1 MTENRN
7 YYKKKIVLLLCILT
21 IVFGVFS
28 LYQYYRG
35 KITNPFQLLSAVLYG
50 TIKLFLFAAPLSAEA
65 NAGIMYEF
73 AKWMAP
79 ILTSAFIF
87 TQISNIL
94 LHSKNVILNRLS
106 GNHIVLFGSGKITE
120 LLIGNL
126 KKSKKKYRLSL
137 VSGDFLDERLKNQYE
152 RQGIACYRLDFGKSD
167 KNEIRELFTTLKIKN
182 AKYLFFTAESDL
194 DNFSL
199 YAGVIERI
207 KPERAM
213 TAYVH
218 SESGTVAAYMEE
230 LLSEERNKEESLQK
244 LDTVHFNERDLSIRM
259 LLQEKL
265 VRDSLFQSL
274 NGLSTLRAPENEA
287 SENREGESGSQN
299 EASENREGESGSQ
312 NGATENRE
320 EEVLSVDNMEVRIH
334 PPHIL
339 LFGVNE
345 LSIPLF
351 KQLANDATFSLTK
364 KTKITVLDEDAEK
377 KVAEILSIYGEN
389 AVEDFSKRKTPS
401 SGLAMALD
409 IEWFTLGD
417 SSKEAVQKEHL
428 DNYLRELAKRDTPDL
443 FFLMDKDIVKNLKTL
458 HLINL
463 YFNQS
468 AKIIRNVTQVDLTEL
483 LPKKGG
489 AIRSFGDISEILTE
503 NVLIRESLDRRAKAF
518 NESYNKAASL
528 SGMGEG
534 TDWNA
539 LSYVKKN
546 SSRLSAT
553 HQVVKEEILRKV
565 FPGKKDADIR
575 DYCKEKLS
583 EFRELQKGQKEHPE
597 EFHQRFSCFL
607 AENPLLDFLSRLEH
621 KRWCNSYYA
630 MGFRYG
636 EKKDENRKTHPCL
649 IEDWGEVIGE
659 KFALCHPEYDL
670 LSVFCLFQE
679 ES

>member
-7 YYKKKIVLLLCILT
+7 YYKKKIVLLLFILT

-94 LHSKNVILNRLS
+94 LHSKNVILNRMS
-106 GNHIVLFGSGKITE
+106 GNHIVLFGSGKMTE
-120 LLIGNL
+120 ILIGNL
-126 KKSKKKYRLSL
+126 KKAKKNYRLSL

-152 RQGIACYRLDFGKSD
+152 RKGIACYRLDFGKSD

-194 DNFSL
+194 ENFSL

-207 KPERAM
+207 KPGRGM

-230 LLSEERNKEESLQK
+230 LLSEERNKEESLKK

-274 NGLSTLRAPENEA
+274 NGLSTLRAPRNGA
-287 SENREGESGSQN
+287 SENRKGEK
-299 EASENREGESGSQ
+299 
-312 NGATENRE
+312 RE
-320 EEVLSVDNMEVRIH
+320 ENSLKGELLSVKNMEVRIH

-345 LSIPLF
+345 LSLPLL
-351 KQLANDATFSLTK
+351 KELANDATFSLTK
-364 KTKITVLDEDAEK
+364 KTKITILDEDAEQR
-377 KVAEILSIYGEN
+377 VAEILSLYAET
-389 AVEDFSKRKTPS
+389 ALEDSSKRKTPS
-401 SGLAMALD
+401 SGLTMALD
-409 IEWFTLGD
+409 IECIELGA
-417 SSKEAVQKEHL
+417 SSKETVQKEHL
-428 DNYLRELAKRDTPDL
+428 ENYLRKVAMCDAPDL
-443 FFLMDKDIVKNLKTL
+443 FFLLDKDIVKNLKTL

-463 YFNQS
+463 YFDKS

-483 LPKKGG
+483 LPKKSG

-503 NVLIRESLDRRAKAF
+503 NVLIRESLDKRAKAF

-534 TDWNA
+534 TSWNA

-553 HQVVKEEILRKV
+553 HQVVKEAILRKV
-565 FPGKKDADIR
+565 FPGKKDADIQ

-583 EFRELQKGQKEHPE
+583 EFRELQKVQKEHPE
-597 EFHQRFSCFL
+597 EFHQCFCRFL
-607 AENPLLDFLSRLEH
+607 EENPLLDFLSRLEH

-679 ES
+679 AS

>member
-50 TIKLFLFAAPLSAEA
+50 TIKLFLFAAPLSAEV
-65 NAGIMYEF
+65 NGGMMYEF

-106 GNHIVLFGSGKITE
+106 GNHIVLFGSGKMTE

-126 KKSKKKYRLSL
+126 KKSKKNYRLSL
-137 VSGDFLDERLKNQYE
+137 ISGDFLDERLKNQYE
-152 RQGIACYRLDFGKSD
+152 RKGIACYRLDFGKSD

-194 DNFSL
+194 ENFSL

-207 KPERAM
+207 KPARAM

-218 SESGTVAAYMEE
+218 SESGTVATYMEE
-230 LLSEERNKEESLQK
+230 LLSEERKKEESLQK

-274 NGLSTLRAPENEA
+274 NGLLTLSAPE
-287 SENREGESGSQN
+287 N

-320 EEVLSVDNMEVRIH
+320 EEVLSVDNMEKRIR

-345 LSIPLF
+345 LSLPLF

-377 KVAEILSIYGEN
+377 KVAAILSIYGET

-401 SGLAMALD
+401 SGLTMALD
-409 IEWFTLGD
+409 IEWFALGD

-518 NESYNKAASL
+518 NESYNKAARL

-534 TDWNA
+534 TSWNA

-649 IEDWGEVIGE
+649 IKDWGEVIGE

>member
-106 GNHIVLFGSGKITE
+106 GNHIVLFGSGKMTE

-137 VSGDFLDERLKNQYE
+137 ISADFLDERLKNQYE
-152 RQGIACYRLDFGKSD
+152 RKGIACYRLDFGKSD

-207 KPERAM
+207 KPARAM

-230 LLSEERNKEESLQK
+230 LLSEERKKEESLQK

-265 VRDSLFQSL
+265 VRDSLFHCL
-274 NGLSTLRAPENEA
+274 NGLLTLSAPENGA
-287 SENREGESGSQN
+287 SES
-299 EASENREGESGSQ
+299 
-312 NGATENRE
+312 RE
-320 EEVLSVDNMEVRIH
+320 EERREKDSLKEEVISVDNMEKRIR

-345 LSIPLF
+345 LSLPLL

-377 KVAEILSIYGEN
+377 KVAEILSIYGET

-401 SGLAMALD
+401 SGLTMALD
-409 IEWFTLGD
+409 IECIELGA
-417 SSKEAVQKEHL
+417 SSKETVQKEHL
-428 DNYLRELAKRDTPDL
+428 ENYLRKVAMCDAPDL

-534 TDWNA
+534 TSWNA

-607 AENPLLDFLSRLEH
+607 EENPLLDFLSRLEH

-679 ES
+679 EF

>member
-7 YYKKKIVLLLCILT
+7 YYKKKIVLLLCIIT
-21 IVFGVFS
+21 IVFGVVS

-106 GNHIVLFGSGKITE
+106 GNHIVLFGSGKMTE
-120 LLIGNL
+120 ILIGNL
-126 KKSKKKYRLSL
+126 KKVKKNYRLSL

-152 RQGIACYRLDFGKSD
+152 RKGIACYRLDFGKSD

-194 DNFSL
+194 ENFSL

-207 KPERAM
+207 KPGRGM

-230 LLSEERNKEESLQK
+230 LLSEERNKEESLKK

-274 NGLSTLRAPENEA
+274 NGLSTLRAPRNGA
-287 SENREGESGSQN
+287 SENREGER
-299 EASENREGESGSQ
+299 REKDSLK
-312 NGATENRE
+312 

-345 LSIPLF
+345 LSLPLL

-364 KTKITVLDEDAEK
+364 KTKITILDEDAEQR
-377 KVAEILSIYGEN
+377 VAEILSLYDET
-389 AVEDFSKRKTPS
+389 ALEDSSKRKTPS
-401 SGLAMALD
+401 SGLTMALD
-409 IEWFTLGD
+409 IECIELGA
-417 SSKEAVQKEHL
+417 SSKETVQKEHL
-428 DNYLRELAKRDTPDL
+428 ENYLRKVAMCDAPDL
-443 FFLMDKDIVKNLKTL
+443 FFLLDKDIVKNLKTL

-463 YFNQS
+463 YFDKS

-483 LPKKGG
+483 LPKKSG

-503 NVLIRESLDRRAKAF
+503 NVLIRESLDKRAKAF

-534 TDWNA
+534 TSWNA

-553 HQVVKEEILRKV
+553 HQVVKEAILRKV
-565 FPGKKDADIR
+565 FPGKKDADIQ

-583 EFRELQKGQKEHPE
+583 EFRELQKVQKEHPE
-597 EFHQRFSCFL
+597 EFHQCFCRFL
-607 AENPLLDFLSRLEH
+607 EENPLLDFLSRLEH

>member
-7 YYKKKIVLLLCILT
+7 YYKKKIVLLLFILT

-94 LHSKNVILNRLS
+94 LHSKNMILNRLS
-106 GNHIVLFGSGKITE
+106 GNHIVLFGSGKMTE

-137 VSGDFLDERLKNQYE
+137 ISADFLDERLKNQYE
-152 RQGIACYRLDFGKSD
+152 RKGIACYRLDFGKSD

-207 KPERAM
+207 KPARAM

-230 LLSEERNKEESLQK
+230 LLSEERKKEESLQK

-265 VRDSLFQSL
+265 VRDSLFHCL
-274 NGLSTLRAPENEA
+274 NGLLTLSAPENGA
-287 SENREGESGSQN
+287 SES
-299 EASENREGESGSQ
+299 
-312 NGATENRE
+312 RE
-320 EEVLSVDNMEVRIH
+320 EERREKDSLKEEVISVDNMEKRIR

-345 LSIPLF
+345 LSLPLL

-377 KVAEILSIYGEN
+377 KVAEILSIYGET

-401 SGLAMALD
+401 SGLTMALD
-409 IEWFTLGD
+409 IECIELGA
-417 SSKEAVQKEHL
+417 SSKETVQKEHL
-428 DNYLRELAKRDTPDL
+428 ENYLRKVAMCDAPDL

-534 TDWNA
+534 TSWNA

-607 AENPLLDFLSRLEH
+607 EENPLLDFLSRLEH

>member
-1 MTENRN
+1 
-7 YYKKKIVLLLCILT
+7 
-21 IVFGVFS
+21 
-28 LYQYYRG
+28 
-35 KITNPFQLLSAVLYG
+35 
-50 TIKLFLFAAPLSAEA
+50 
-65 NAGIMYEF
+65 
-73 AKWMAP
+73 
-79 ILTSAFIF
+79 
-87 TQISNIL
+87 
-94 LHSKNVILNRLS
+94 
-106 GNHIVLFGSGKITE
+106 
-120 LLIGNL
+120 
-126 KKSKKKYRLSL
+126 
-137 VSGDFLDERLKNQYE
+137 
-152 RQGIACYRLDFGKSD
+152 
-167 KNEIRELFTTLKIKN
+167 
-182 AKYLFFTAESDL
+182 
-194 DNFSL
+194 
-199 YAGVIERI
+199 
-207 KPERAM
+207 
-213 TAYVH
+213 
-218 SESGTVAAYMEE
+218 
-230 LLSEERNKEESLQK
+230 
-244 LDTVHFNERDLSIRM
+244 M

-265 VRDSLFQSL
+265 VRDSLFHCL
-274 NGLSTLRAPENEA
+274 NGLLTLSAPENGA
-287 SENREGESGSQN
+287 SES
-299 EASENREGESGSQ
+299 
-312 NGATENRE
+312 RE
-320 EEVLSVDNMEVRIH
+320 EERREKDSLKEEVISVDNMEKRIR

-345 LSIPLF
+345 LSLPLL

-377 KVAEILSIYGEN
+377 KVAEILSIYGET

-401 SGLAMALD
+401 SGLTMALD
-409 IEWFTLGD
+409 IECIELGA
-417 SSKEAVQKEHL
+417 SSKETVQKEHL
-428 DNYLRELAKRDTPDL
+428 ENYLRKVAMCDAPDL

-489 AIRSFGDISEILTE
+489 AIRSFGDISGILTE

-534 TDWNA
+534 TSWNA

-575 DYCKEKLS
+575 NYCKEKLS

-607 AENPLLDFLSRLEH
+607 EENPLLDFLSRLEH

>member
-106 GNHIVLFGSGKITE
+106 GNHIVLFGSGKMTE

-137 VSGDFLDERLKNQYE
+137 ISGDFLDERLKNQYE
-152 RQGIACYRLDFGKSD
+152 RKGIACYRLDFGKCD

-207 KPERAM
+207 KPARAM

-230 LLSEERNKEESLQK
+230 LLSEERKKEESLQK

-265 VRDSLFQSL
+265 VRDSLFHCL
-274 NGLSTLRAPENEA
+274 NGLLTLSAPENGA
-287 SENREGESGSQN
+287 SES
-299 EASENREGESGSQ
+299 
-312 NGATENRE
+312 RE
-320 EEVLSVDNMEVRIH
+320 EERREKDSLKEEVISVDNMEKRIR

-345 LSIPLF
+345 LSLPLL

-377 KVAEILSIYGEN
+377 KVAEILSIYGET

-401 SGLAMALD
+401 SGLTMALD
-409 IEWFTLGD
+409 IECIELGA
-417 SSKEAVQKEHL
+417 SSKETVQKEHL

-518 NESYNKAASL
+518 NESYNKAARL

-534 TDWNA
+534 TSWNA

-649 IEDWGEVIGE
+649 IKDWGEVIGE

>member
-106 GNHIVLFGSGKITE
+106 GNHIVLFGSGKMTE

-126 KKSKKKYRLSL
+126 KKLKKKYRLSL
-137 VSGDFLDERLKNQYE
+137 ISADFLDERLKNQYE
-152 RQGIACYRLDFGKSD
+152 RKGIACYRLDFGKSD

-207 KPERAM
+207 KPARAM

-230 LLSEERNKEESLQK
+230 LLSEERKKEESLQK

-265 VRDSLFQSL
+265 VRDSLFHCL
-274 NGLSTLRAPENEA
+274 NGLLTLSAPENGA
-287 SENREGESGSQN
+287 SES
-299 EASENREGESGSQ
+299 
-312 NGATENRE
+312 RE
-320 EEVLSVDNMEVRIH
+320 EERREKDSLKDEVISVDNMEKRIR

-345 LSIPLF
+345 LSLPLL

-377 KVAEILSIYGEN
+377 KVAEILSIYGET

-401 SGLAMALD
+401 SGLTMALD
-409 IEWFTLGD
+409 IECIELGA
-417 SSKEAVQKEHL
+417 SSKETVQKEHL
-428 DNYLRELAKRDTPDL
+428 ENYLRKVAMCDAPDL

-468 AKIIRNVTQVDLTEL
+468 AKILRNVTQVDLTEL
-483 LPKKGG
+483 LPKKSG

-534 TDWNA
+534 TSWNA

-553 HQVVKEEILRKV
+553 HQVVKEAILRKV
-565 FPGKKDADIR
+565 FPGKKDADIQ

-583 EFRELQKGQKEHPE
+583 EFRELQKVQKEHPE
-597 EFHQRFSCFL
+597 EFHQCFCRFL
-607 AENPLLDFLSRLEH
+607 EENPLLDFLSRLEH

>member
-7 YYKKKIVLLLCILT
+7 YYKKKIVLLLFILT

-106 GNHIVLFGSGKITE
+106 GNHIVLFGSGKMTE

-137 VSGDFLDERLKNQYE
+137 ISGDFLDERLKNQYE
-152 RQGIACYRLDFGKSD
+152 RKGIACYRLDFGKCD

-194 DNFSL
+194 ENFSL

-207 KPERAM
+207 KPARAM

-218 SESGTVAAYMEE
+218 SESGTVATYMEE
-230 LLSEERNKEESLQK
+230 LLSEERKKEESLQK

-299 EASENREGESGSQ
+299 
-312 NGATENRE
+312 GATENRE
-320 EEVLSVDNMEVRIH
+320 EEVLSVDNMEKRIR

-345 LSIPLF
+345 LSLPLL

-401 SGLAMALD
+401 SGLTMALD
-409 IEWFTLGD
+409 IEWFALGD
-417 SSKEAVQKEHL
+417 SSKETVQKEHL
-428 DNYLRELAKRDTPDL
+428 ENYLRKVAMCDAPDL

-503 NVLIRESLDRRAKAF
+503 NVLIRESLDKRAKAF

-534 TDWNA
+534 TSWNA

-553 HQVVKEEILRKV
+553 HQVVKEAILRKV
-565 FPGKKDADIR
+565 FLGKKDADIR
-575 DYCKEKLS
+575 EYCKEKLS

-597 EFHQRFSCFL
+597 EFHQCFCRFL
-607 AENPLLDFLSRLEH
+607 EENPLLDFLSRLEH

-679 ES
+679 EF

>member
-1 MTENRN
+1 MAENRN
-7 YYKKKIVLLLCILT
+7 YYKKKIVLLLFILT
-21 IVFGVFS
+21 IVFGLFS
-28 LYQYYRG
+28 LYQYYRV

-106 GNHIVLFGSGKITE
+106 GNHIVLFGSGKMTE

-137 VSGDFLDERLKNQYE
+137 ISGDFLDERLKNQYE
-152 RQGIACYRLDFGKSD
+152 RKGIACYRLDFGKSD

-207 KPERAM
+207 KPGRGM

-265 VRDSLFQSL
+265 VRDSLFHCL
-274 NGLSTLRAPENEA
+274 NGLSTLRAPKNGA
-287 SENREGESGSQN
+287 SENREGEVGSQN
-299 EASENREGESGSQ
+299 EASENREGE
-312 NGATENRE
+312 
-320 EEVLSVDNMEVRIH
+320 VLSVDNMEKRIH

-345 LSIPLF
+345 LSLPLL

-364 KTKITVLDEDAEK
+364 KTKITILDEDAEK
-377 KVAEILSIYGEN
+377 KVAEILSIYGET
-389 AVEDFSKRKTPS
+389 AVEDFSERKTPS
-401 SGLAMALD
+401 SGLTMAFD
-409 IEWFTLGD
+409 IEWFALGD

-463 YFNQS
+463 YFAQS
-468 AKIIRNVTQVDLTEL
+468 AKIIRNVTRVDLTEL

-503 NVLIRESLDRRAKAF
+503 NVLIRESLDKRAKAF
-518 NESYNKAASL
+518 NESYNKTASL

-534 TDWNA
+534 TSWNA

-670 LSVFCLFQE
+670 PSVFCLFQE

>member
-106 GNHIVLFGSGKITE
+106 GNHIVLFGSGKMTE

-137 VSGDFLDERLKNQYE
+137 ISADFLDERLKNQYE
-152 RQGIACYRLDFGKSD
+152 RKGIACYRLDFGKSD

-194 DNFSL
+194 ENFSL

-207 KPERAM
+207 KPARAM

-274 NGLSTLRAPENEA
+274 NGLLTLSAPKNEVLE
-287 SENREGESGSQN
+287 SREGEVGSQN
-299 EASENREGESGSQ
+299 EASESPEGER
-312 NGATENRE
+312 RE
-320 EEVLSVDNMEVRIH
+320 KDSLKEEVLSVDNMEERIH

-345 LSIPLF
+345 LSLPLF

-377 KVAEILSIYGEN
+377 KVTEILSIYGET

-401 SGLAMALD
+401 SGLTMALD
-409 IEWFTLGD
+409 IEWFALGD
-417 SSKEAVQKEHL
+417 SSKEAIQKEHL

-503 NVLIRESLDRRAKAF
+503 NVLIRESLDKRAKAF

-534 TDWNA
+534 TSWNA

-607 AENPLLDFLSRLEH
+607 EENPLLDFLSRLEH

>member
-7 YYKKKIVLLLCILT
+7 YYKKKIVLLLFILT

-106 GNHIVLFGSGKITE
+106 GNHIVLFGSGKMTE

-137 VSGDFLDERLKNQYE
+137 ISGDFLDEQLKNQYE
-152 RQGIACYRLDFGKSD
+152 RKGIACYRLDFGKSD

-207 KPERAM
+207 KPARAM

-218 SESGTVAAYMEE
+218 SESGTVATYMEE
-230 LLSEERNKEESLQK
+230 LLSEERKKEESLQK

-274 NGLSTLRAPENEA
+274 NGLSTLRAPGNEA

-299 EASENREGESGSQ
+299 DASENREGER
-312 NGATENRE
+312 RE
-320 EEVLSVDNMEVRIH
+320 KDSLKEEVLSVDNMEKRIR

-345 LSIPLF
+345 LSLPLF

-377 KVAEILSIYGEN
+377 KVAEILSIYGET

-401 SGLAMALD
+401 SGLTMALD
-409 IEWFTLGD
+409 IEWFALGD
-417 SSKEAVQKEHL
+417 SSKVAVQKEHL

-443 FFLMDKDIVKNLKTL
+443 FFLMDKDIVKNLKIL
-458 HLINL
+458 QLINF
-463 YFNQS
+463 YFAKS

-503 NVLIRESLDRRAKAF
+503 NVLIRESLDKRAKAF

-534 TDWNA
+534 TSWNA

>member
-106 GNHIVLFGSGKITE
+106 GNHIVLFGSGKMTE

-137 VSGDFLDERLKNQYE
+137 ISGDFLDERLKNQYE
-152 RQGIACYRLDFGKSD
+152 RKGIACYRLDFGKCD

-194 DNFSL
+194 ENFSL

-207 KPERAM
+207 KPAKAM

-265 VRDSLFQSL
+265 VQDSLFQSL
-274 NGLSTLRAPENEA
+274 NGLLTLSAPKNDA
-287 SENREGESGSQN
+287 SES
-299 EASENREGESGSQ
+299 REGESGSQ

-320 EEVLSVDNMEVRIH
+320 EEVLSVDNMEKRIR

-345 LSIPLF
+345 LSLPLL

-377 KVAEILSIYGEN
+377 KVAEILSIYGET

-409 IEWFTLGD
+409 IEWFALGD

-443 FFLMDKDIVKNLKTL
+443 FFLMDKDIVKNLKIL
-458 HLINL
+458 QLINF
-463 YFNQS
+463 YFAKS
-468 AKIIRNVTQVDLTEL
+468 TKIIRNVTQVDLTEL

-534 TDWNA
+534 TSWNA

-607 AENPLLDFLSRLEH
+607 EENPLLDFLSRLEH

>member
-1 MTENRN
+1 M
-7 YYKKKIVLLLCILT
+7 
-21 IVFGVFS
+21 
-28 LYQYYRG
+28 
-35 KITNPFQLLSAVLYG
+35 
-50 TIKLFLFAAPLSAEA
+50 
-65 NAGIMYEF
+65 
-73 AKWMAP
+73 
-79 ILTSAFIF
+79 
-87 TQISNIL
+87 
-94 LHSKNVILNRLS
+94 
-106 GNHIVLFGSGKITE
+106 
-120 LLIGNL
+120 
-126 KKSKKKYRLSL
+126 
-137 VSGDFLDERLKNQYE
+137 DERLKNQYE
-152 RQGIACYRLDFGKSD
+152 RKGIACYRLDFGKSD

-194 DNFSL
+194 ENFSL
-199 YAGVIERI
+199 YASVIERI
-207 KPERAM
+207 KPGRGM

-230 LLSEERNKEESLQK
+230 LLSEERNKEESLKK

-265 VRDSLFQSL
+265 VRDSFFQSL
-274 NGLSTLRAPENEA
+274 NGLSTFCAPKKEELESRNRESEKRKGESERQNGA
-287 SENREGESGSQN
+287 SENREGE
-299 EASENREGESGSQ
+299 
-312 NGATENRE
+312 
-320 EEVLSVDNMEVRIH
+320 VLSVRNMDKRIR

-345 LSIPLF
+345 LSLPLL

-364 KTKITVLDEDAEK
+364 KTKITILDEDAEQR
-377 KVAEILSIYGEN
+377 VAEILSLYEGS
-389 AVEDFSKRKTPS
+389 VLEDSSKRKTPS
-401 SGLAMALD
+401 SDLTMALD
-409 IEWFTLGD
+409 IEWIELGS

-428 DNYLRELAKRDTPDL
+428 ENYLRKVAEGDAPDL
-443 FFLMDKDIVKNLKTL
+443 FFLLDKDIVKNLKTL

-463 YFNQS
+463 YFDQS
-468 AKIIRNVTQVDLTEL
+468 SKIIRNVTQVDLTEL

-503 NVLIRESLDRRAKAF
+503 NVLIRESLDKRAKAF

-534 TDWNA
+534 TSWNA

-553 HQVVKEEILRKV
+553 HQVVKEAILRKV
-565 FPGKKDADIR
+565 FPGKKDADIQ

-583 EFRELQKGQKEHPE
+583 EFRELQKVQKEHPE
-597 EFHQRFSCFL
+597 EFHQCFCRFL
-607 AENPLLDFLSRLEH
+607 EENPLLDFLSRLEH

>member
-7 YYKKKIVLLLCILT
+7 YYKKKIVLLLFILT

-106 GNHIVLFGSGKITE
+106 GNHIVLFGSGKMTE

-137 VSGDFLDERLKNQYE
+137 ISGDFLDERLKNQYE
-152 RQGIACYRLDFGKSD
+152 RKGIACYRLDFGKCD

-194 DNFSL
+194 ENFSL

-207 KPERAM
+207 KPARAM

-218 SESGTVAAYMEE
+218 SESGTVATYMEE
-230 LLSEERNKEESLQK
+230 LLSEERKKEESLQK

-274 NGLSTLRAPENEA
+274 NGLLTLSAPENEA
-287 SENREGESGSQN
+287 SENREGER
-299 EASENREGESGSQ
+299 REKDSLK
-312 NGATENRE
+312 
-320 EEVLSVDNMEVRIH
+320 EEVLSVDNMEKRIR

-345 LSIPLF
+345 LSLPLF

-377 KVAEILSIYGEN
+377 KVAEILSIYGET

-401 SGLAMALD
+401 SGLTMALD
-409 IEWFTLGD
+409 IEWFALGD
-417 SSKEAVQKEHL
+417 SSKEAIQKEHL

-463 YFNQS
+463 YFDKS

-518 NESYNKAASL
+518 NESYNKAARL

-534 TDWNA
+534 TSWNA

-649 IEDWGEVIGE
+649 IKDWGEVIGE

>member
-106 GNHIVLFGSGKITE
+106 GNHIVLFGSGKMTE

-137 VSGDFLDERLKNQYE
+137 ISGDFLDERLKNQYE
-152 RQGIACYRLDFGKSD
+152 RKGIACYRLDFGKCD

-207 KPERAM
+207 KPARAM

-230 LLSEERNKEESLQK
+230 LLSEERKKEESLQK

-265 VRDSLFQSL
+265 VRDSLFHCL
-274 NGLSTLRAPENEA
+274 NGLLTLSAPENGA
-287 SENREGESGSQN
+287 SES
-299 EASENREGESGSQ
+299 
-312 NGATENRE
+312 RE
-320 EEVLSVDNMEVRIH
+320 EERREKDSLKEEVISVDNMEKRIR

-345 LSIPLF
+345 LSLPLL

-377 KVAEILSIYGEN
+377 KVAEILSIYGET

-401 SGLAMALD
+401 SGLTMALD
-409 IEWFTLGD
+409 IECIELGA
-417 SSKEAVQKEHL
+417 SSKETVQKEHL
-428 DNYLRELAKRDTPDL
+428 ENYLRELAKRDTPDL

-518 NESYNKAASL
+518 NESYNKAARL

-534 TDWNA
+534 TSWNA

-649 IEDWGEVIGE
+649 IKDWGEVIGE

>member
-137 VSGDFLDERLKNQYE
+137 ISADFLDERLKNQYE
-152 RQGIACYRLDFGKSD
+152 RKGIACYRLDFGKSD

-230 LLSEERNKEESLQK
+230 LLSEERKKEESLQK

-265 VRDSLFQSL
+265 VRDSLFHCL
-274 NGLSTLRAPENEA
+274 NGLLTLSAPENGA
-287 SENREGESGSQN
+287 SES
-299 EASENREGESGSQ
+299 
-312 NGATENRE
+312 RE
-320 EEVLSVDNMEVRIH
+320 EERREKDSLKEEVISVDNMEKRIR

-345 LSIPLF
+345 LSLPLL

-377 KVAEILSIYGEN
+377 KVAEILSIYGET

-401 SGLAMALD
+401 SGLTMALD
-409 IEWFTLGD
+409 IECIELGA
-417 SSKEAVQKEHL
+417 SSKETVQKEHL
-428 DNYLRELAKRDTPDL
+428 ENYLRKVAMCDAPDL

-518 NESYNKAASL
+518 NESYNKAARL

-534 TDWNA
+534 TSWNA